1 MNQKPFSLEPIF
13 TATWRT
19 VRATLSD
26 PVRRFQFSL
35 LLLACVTL
43 VGTIGYVL
51 LEGLSWT
58 DALYMTVIT
67 LTTVGFGEVRPLSHT
82 GRLFTIILILV
93 GVGTVAWAVQNA
105 VEIILGERLWQSVQQ
120 RRLEEERMKLSNH
133 YIIAGYGRMG
143 QQVVRDLKRHG
154 VPFLVIDSNP
164 DIQEDLIER
173 GIPFLIG
180 DATQDETLL
189 EAGIE
194 RAQGFV
200 AALSSDADNVLAV
213 LTARGL
219 NPNLRITARA
229 SNERTESKLRRAGA
243 DRVVSPY
250 TIGGHRLTLA
260 TLRPTVHD
268 FFESMFHETD
278 SDIDIGEL
286 MIGDHSPLAGQ
297 TLSGC
302 DLRRVWRVNVIG
314 VRRTDGRFLFNPP
327 ADYVIAPGETLIVMG
342 PAEQIRALEE
352 RNQSHII

>member
-1 MNQKPFSLEPIF
+1 M
-13 TATWRT
+13 
-19 VRATLSD
+19 
-26 PVRRFQFSL
+26 
-35 LLLACVTL
+35 
-43 VGTIGYVL
+43 
-51 LEGLSWT
+51 
-58 DALYMTVIT
+58 
-67 LTTVGFGEVRPLSHT
+67 
-82 GRLFTIILILV
+82 LILV

-120 RRLEEERMKLSNH
+120 RRLEEERMKLSTH

-164 DIQEDLIER
+164 DIQEALIEHR
-173 GIPFLIG
+173 IPFLIG

-229 SNERTESKLRRAGA
+229 SNEL
-243 DRVVSPY
+243 
-250 TIGGHRLTLA
+250 
-260 TLRPTVHD
+260 HD

-286 MIGDHSPLAGQ
+286 TIGDHSPLAGQ

-302 DLRRVWRVNVIG
+302 DLRRVWHVNVIG
-314 VRRTDGRFLFNPP
+314 IRRADGRFLFNPP
-327 ADYVIAPGETLIVMG
+327 ADYVIAPGEILIVMG
-342 PAEQIRALEE
+342 PTEQIRVLEE
-352 RNQSHII
+352 RNQSRII